1 MKKKIDPIVQGATLS
16 SLLTVAACREWGCGF
31 HFVFP
36 LLLRFFLTPSL
47 SYNQI
52 NMLEGFFSRCL
63 LCAHCVAPRL
73 HGTLQDILNIDN
85 ELVLWSPHKL
95 EKEERKNKEKEKTIR
110 NERLNVIVC
119 FEALKKVL
127 ILYLFEG
134 LTL

>member
-63 LCAHCVAPRL
+63 LCAHCGAPGL
-73 HGTLQDILNIDN
+73 HHGTLQDILNIDN

-95 EKEERKNKEKEKTIR
+95 KGRKKRKGKRKKAIR
-110 NERLNVIVC
+110 NERLNVNVC

-127 ILYLFEG
+127 ICIIFI
-134 LTL
+134 